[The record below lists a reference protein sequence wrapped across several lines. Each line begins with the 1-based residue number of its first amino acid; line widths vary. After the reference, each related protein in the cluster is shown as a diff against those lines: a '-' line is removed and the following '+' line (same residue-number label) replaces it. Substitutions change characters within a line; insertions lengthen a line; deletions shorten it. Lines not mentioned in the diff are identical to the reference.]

1 MSILT
6 EELQRATGWDW
17 VPDPSR
23 PEPEACI
30 YVQPQG
36 TICRAH
42 RSEDGQVTMRIFLT
56 GDTTGGF
63 AEAVAGSVD
72 TLGGAV
78 QDAIRN
84 YLEQNQMHAARAKY
98 DEAVEEGE
106 IARRLR
112 KHPKLLDRAKR
123 ALDAMMSGQITQAQF
138 EQRIG
143 ELLASAEPRS
153 LARRTPAPPQQ
164 QSGGINLVIPVNFVG
179 KRRR

>member
-17 VPDPSR
+17 VPDPEGT
-23 PEPEACI
+23 EPEACV

-42 RSEDGQVTMRIFLT
+42 RSPDGQVTMRIFLT
-56 GDTTGGF
+56 GDTTGGH

-78 QDAIRN
+78 QDAIRT
-84 YLEQNQMHAARAKY
+84 YLEQNNMHAARANY
-98 DEAVEEGE
+98 EAAVQEDD

-123 ALDAMMSGQITQAQF
+123 ALDAMMKGQMTQGQF

-143 ELLASAEPRS
+143 ELLAAAEPRS
-153 LARRTPAPPQQ
+153 LARKPPQA
-164 QSGGINLVIPVNFVG
+164 SGAVNLVIPINFVG